1 MSQRPVTQKATAEK
15 VVQDIRRATRR
26 RHSAEEKI
34 QIALAGLRGADSMA
48 DELITG
54 LAFIVVKAAAA
65 FHTKTTCMTAGR
77 RSFSKPASAS
87 PNPLWQTDFT
97 SLKVIGWG
105 WYDPSTILDD
115 FSRASSPGS
124 WARRCAPRTS
134 PTPRSGLAG
143 LRRQSGPCP
152 AQTPAPV
159 GQRPQLS
166 SPILLTGSTSGS
178 AHIRGAPGQPQT
190 QGKIE
195 RWQQTLKNPIR
206 LENYDLPGDL
216 DAQIKASVER
226 YTHRRDHESIDH
238 RIRPTS
244 ISAVAKPSGS
254 SGNAATARPSTSV
267 VGFTAS
273 KPHKISP
280 PDEPQPP
287 LSQAAIRPKCVDD
300 GRGRDLKNWMRR
312 RNLRFRWLCRV
323 IVVINAAP
331 FSGLFCC
338 SPQGGATRV
347 GR

>member
-1 MSQRPVTQKATAEK
+1 MRAEDVTHTSERSCRPQAAIRPVSGTNPGSCRT
-15 VVQDIRRATRR
+15 T
-26 RHSAEEKI
+26 
-34 QIALAGLRGADSMA
+34 
-48 DELITG
+48 
-54 LAFIVVKAAAA
+54 AAAVVA
-65 FHTKTTCMTAGR
+65 DLVDG
-77 RSFSKPASAS
+77 
-87 PNPLWQTDFT
+87 
-97 SLKVIGWG
+97 
-105 WYDPSTILDD
+105 LDE
-115 FSRASSPGS
+115 RK
-124 WARRCAPRTS
+124 
-134 PTPRSGLAG
+134 
-143 LRRQSGPCP
+143 
-152 AQTPAPV
+152 
-159 GQRPQLS
+159 
-166 SPILLTGSTSGS
+166 S

-195 RWQQTLKNPIR
+195 RWHQTLKNPIR

-300 GRGRDLKNWMRR
+300 GSR
-312 RNLRFRWLCRV
+312 
-323 IVVINAAP
+323 P
-331 FSGLFCC
+331 
-338 SPQGGATRV
+338 
-347 GR
+347 